1 MEEINIFG
9 DNDIQRDY
17 AVMAY
22 IRKLE
27 DLIYE
32 VEEEATDNERQEMLM
47 KYTNIDMWSYNSW
60 LDLENYILEIKKR
73 I

>member
-22 IRKLE
+22 IRKVE

-47 KYTNIDMWSYNSW
+47 KYTNIDMWSYNSS

>member
-22 IRKLE
+22 IRKVE